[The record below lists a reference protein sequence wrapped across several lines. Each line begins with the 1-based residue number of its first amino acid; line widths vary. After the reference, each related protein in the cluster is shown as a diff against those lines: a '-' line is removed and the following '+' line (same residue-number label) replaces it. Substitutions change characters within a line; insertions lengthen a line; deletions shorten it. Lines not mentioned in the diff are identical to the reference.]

1 MRITQCP
8 PPVEIFLAC
17 KQLNCEAKNWFYDVS
32 VLRIEATGSFAH
44 TSFFEEAFDQITNTA
59 FSPMENI
66 RKVEVIFVWDTTW
79 IRSDK
84 TGFAQAIFPALL
96 RQRADFVTKILAKAP
111 DLKQVTIHWHDS
123 AQDDESIDLMNEVL
137 AGFLILSASVKVE
150 EHYISADAKP
160 KSNSIAG
167 KDRTEFQKIRDNGFE
182 SIL

>member
-8 PPVEIFLAC
+8 PPVEIFLTC
-17 KQLNCEAKNWFYDVS
+17 KQLNEEAKNWFYDVS

-66 RKVEVIFVWDTTW
+66 RKVEVTFVWDTTW

-96 RQRADFVTKILAKAP
+96 RQRADFVIKILAKTP
-111 DLKQVTIHWHDS
+111 NLKQVNIHWHDS
-123 AQDDESIDLMNEVL
+123 AQDDESINLVSDVL
-137 AGFLILSASVKVE
+137 AGFLNLPASVEVK

-167 KDRTEFQKIRDNGFE
+167 KGRMQFQKIRDNGFE